1 VQNDGD
7 AEGMS
12 EMTEQPEPVAYRS
25 RRRALVRVAVP
36 IAVVAAVGAG
46 IGLVPALASDNGPS
60 LPSVTAQQLVA
71 KALGSDTRALSGTVQ
86 VKADLGV
93 PTQLLGLV
101 GGAAGSRQA
110 GGADPTAKLTAL
122 LGGQHTLQVAVDGP
136 DHQRIGLL
144 EDLAGF
150 ELVHDGADVW
160 AWDSS
165 SNEAQHL
172 KAPRDAAGKGA
183 VRQPSGPLSGLP
195 VTPQEAAG
203 RFLAMS
209 AGTTS
214 VTVDGTTTVAGRS
227 AYRLVVKPLQKG
239 STIGQVRI
247 AVDAATGVPLSVQAM
262 ATAGGTALDV
272 HFSSVSFARPA
283 ASAFVFT
290 VPKGAKVTEHAADGA
305 RAGKG
310 ATAPEPAGAAP
321 RTKVV
326 GEGWT
331 SVVEAALP
339 AGGPVSGDRHGGGGG
354 ALGSLSMLKGFGKQ
368 VAGGTLISTRVL
380 NVLVTDDGRVFAGA
394 VTLPVLQSAAGV
406 K

>member
-1 VQNDGD
+1 
-7 AEGMS
+7 
-12 EMTEQPEPVAYRS
+12 
-25 RRRALVRVAVP
+25 
-36 IAVVAAVGAG
+36 
-46 IGLVPALASDNGPS
+46 
-60 LPSVTAQQLVA
+60 
-71 KALGSDTRALSGTVQ
+71 
-86 VKADLGV
+86 
-93 PTQLLGLV
+93 
-101 GGAAGSRQA
+101 
-110 GGADPTAKLTAL
+110 
-122 LGGQHTLQVAVDGP
+122 
-136 DHQRIGLL
+136 
-144 EDLAGF
+144 
-150 ELVHDGADVW
+150 
-160 AWDSS
+160 
-165 SNEAQHL
+165 
-172 KAPRDAAGKGA
+172 
-183 VRQPSGPLSGLP
+183 
-195 VTPQEAAG
+195 
-203 RFLAMS
+203 
-209 AGTTS
+209 
-214 VTVDGTTTVAGRS
+214 
-227 AYRLVVKPLQKG
+227 
-239 STIGQVRI
+239 
-247 AVDAATGVPLSVQAM
+247 
-262 ATAGGTALDV
+262 
-272 HFSSVSFARPA
+272 VSFAKPA